1 LYILPNSADNISG
14 EVNVNA
20 KMNILSSFTHPH
32 VVPNIS
38 TEYKRRI
45 IRI

>member
-14 EVNVNA
+14 EVNV
-20 KMNILSSFTHPH
+20 LSSFTHPH